1 MTTSWQ
7 AYNGKPTV
15 SAIKEFFRAVVSPG
29 RIPADLTE
37 ASLRQERK
45 LQEIRAILRGEPV
58 EVRVDADEA
67 DRRLKGNH

>member
-7 AYNGKPTV
+7 AYEGKPTV

-29 RIPADLTE
+29 RIPADVVE

-45 LQEIRAILRGEPV
+45 LQEIRAVLRGEPV
-58 EVRVDADEA
+58 EVREEA
-67 DRRLKGNH
+67 DDAERRLKGNH